1 MAALSRLRDR
11 RVMAGL
17 AVVGALAVA
26 GPVGALTS
34 ILVRGVIDHVAPAAD
49 PNPLGIEQGDEFLV
63 LAQFDETLLAGGGR
77 ETLTPDTD
85 ANLSFELRIGR
96 GPAVVWDEQDD
107 LIFPFGPLI
116 NFEGGEFDSFVF
128 QSDDFGFASDAFVQV
143 VGDLKIFASD
153 GFSPLITGT
162 FRGLAISPD

>member
-1 MAALSRLRDR
+1 MVALSWLRDR
-11 RVMAGL
+11 RVTAGL
-17 AVVGALAVA
+17 AVVGALAAA

-49 PNPLGIEQGDEFLV
+49 PNPLGIEQGEEFLIAA
-63 LAQFDETLLAGGGR
+63 LFDETLLAGSGR

-85 ANLSFELRIGR
+85 PSLAFELRIGQ
-96 GPAVVWDEQDD
+96 GPALLWDEQDD

-116 NFEGGEFDSFVF
+116 SFQGGNFDSFVF

-143 VGDLKIFASD
+143 VDRVEILDSETFEAQV
-153 GFSPLITGT
+153 TGE
-162 FRGLAISPD
+162 FRLMSVSPD